1 MFLILKP
8 ILFRFLRSESLK
20 RLVLDLLKAY
30 AKRSDN
36 TIDDQVVAFVEKNL
50 FPESRVEK

>member
-20 RLVLDLLKAY
+20 RLVIDTLWAY
-30 AKRSDN
+30 SKRSDN
-36 TIDDQVVAFVEKNL
+36 KIDDALCRLLETNL
-50 FPESRVEK
+50 LPSVTDK

>member
-8 ILFRFLRSESLK
+8 ILLRFLRSESLK
-20 RLVLDLLKAY
+20 RLIVDLVKAY

-36 TIDDQVVAFVEKNL
+36 TVDDAVAAFLEKNL
-50 FPESRVEK
+50 FPPRASK

>member
-30 AKRSDN
+30 ATRSDN
-36 TIDDQVVAFVEKNL
+36 TVDDQVVVFVEKNL
-50 FPESRVEK
+50 FPESRIEK

>member
-1 MFLILKP
+1 MVLILKP

-20 RLVLDLLKAY
+20 RLVVDLVKAY

-36 TIDDQVVAFVEKNL
+36 TVDDAVASFLEKNL
-50 FPESRVEK
+50 FPPVASK

>member
-20 RLVLDLLKAY
+20 RLVVDLIKAY

-36 TIDDQVVAFVEKNL
+36 TVDDSVAAFLEKNL
-50 FPESRVEK
+50 FPPVTSK

>member
-1 MFLILKP
+1 MFFIFKP

-20 RLVLDLLKAY
+20 RLVVDLIKAY

-36 TIDDQVVAFVEKNL
+36 TVDDSVAAFLEKNL
-50 FPESRVEK
+50 FPPTIDK

>member
-20 RLVLDLLKAY
+20 RLVVDLIKAY

-36 TIDDQVVAFVEKNL
+36 TVDDSVAAFLEKNL
-50 FPESRVEK
+50 FPSTSNK

>member
-20 RLVLDLLKAY
+20 RLIVDLVKAY

-36 TIDDQVVAFVEKNL
+36 TVDDSVAAFLEANL
-50 FPESRVEK
+50 FPPRRVD

>member
-20 RLVLDLLKAY
+20 RLVVDLLRAY
-30 AKRSDN
+30 SKRSDN
-36 TIDDQVVAFVEKNL
+36 KIDDALCALLEKNL
-50 FPESRVEK
+50 FPSAADN

>member
-36 TIDDQVVAFVEKNL
+36 TIDDQVVSYVEKNL
-50 FPESRVEK
+50 YPEIRVEK

>member
-20 RLVLDLLKAY
+20 RLVCDLLTAY

-36 TIDDQVVAFVEKNL
+36 TVDDQVVAFVEKNL
-50 FPESRVEK
+50 LPTTRVEK

>member
-8 ILFRFLRSESLK
+8 VFFRFLRSESLK
-20 RLVLDLLKAY
+20 RLVVDLVKAY

-36 TIDDQVVAFVEKNL
+36 TVDDGIAAFLEANL
-50 FPESRVEK
+50 FPQVAQK

>member
-20 RLVLDLLKAY
+20 RLVCDLLKAY

-36 TIDDQVVAFVEKNL
+36 TVDDQVVAFVEKNL
-50 FPESRVEK
+50 FPATRVEK